1 MLSAMD
7 YLIRTLTVFIAI
19 TPVAVPQT
27 SDVAQIERR
36 GDSAVLSVN
45 TFRPLDAIA
54 TKLELQFGFVVSAE
68 DPLFQFRGDMMDI
81 SLEVPRVRSGT
92 LVPARWGF
100 EVRFPA
106 KPDGAPLNAHDLLAS
121 IVAEA
126 NLRSPFAYRLDE
138 IGGAFF
144 FVPTGTRDAQGRSIA
159 VTPLLDRLVTIPPGV
174 RRINES
180 ASLMAADLSR
190 QTGLRVSCCQSSI
203 AGYPWG
209 MEEVMFAA
217 KNEPARSVLRRL
229 GLNHW
234 HVRCDERFC
243 FIDMR

>member
-1 MLSAMD
+1 MHYVMRILAAF
-7 YLIRTLTVFIAI
+7 LAIA
-19 TPVAVPQT
+19 PVAVPQT

-45 TFRPLDAIA
+45 TFRPLEAIA
-54 TKLELQFGFVVSAE
+54 TKLESQFGLVVSAE

-81 SLEVPRVRSGT
+81 SLEVPKVRPGT

-100 EVRFPA
+100 QVSFPVN
-106 KPDGAPLNAHDLLAS
+106 PDGSPQNAHDLLAS

-126 NLRSPFAYRLDE
+126 NLRSPFAYRLDDVD
-138 IGGAFF
+138 GAFF
-144 FVPTGTRDAQGRSIA
+144 FVPTRTRDAQGRSIA
-159 VTPLLDRLVTIPPGV
+159 MMPLLDRLVNLPQGV

-190 QTGLRVSCCQSSI
+190 QTDLRVCCCQSVI

-209 MEEVMFAA
+209 MEEVMFGAN
-217 KNEPARSVLRRL
+217 NEPARSVLRRL
-229 GLNHW
+229 GLKHW
-234 HVRCDERFC
+234 HERCDEEFC